1 MMVDE
6 LDDLC
11 ITYHPATPHPRQAF
25 RIERP
30 EGVMVR
36 LDGACL
42 VRLKDIS
49 ACGFA
54 VEEVGPWH
62 KGQTVQVD
70 LLEDGEVRF
79 HQLAAQVVRV
89 GERTTAFRFLHPHWR
104 AEAALDGFVLELE
117 KAAIAR
123 RKAQTEDG

>member
-1 MMVDE
+1 MVDE
-6 LDDLC
+6 LDGLC
-11 ITYHPATPHPRQAF
+11 IKYHPETEHPRQAF
-25 RIERP
+25 RVERP

-36 LDGACL
+36 LNGACL
-42 VRLKDIS
+42 LPIKDIS

-54 VEEVGPWH
+54 VEASGPWH
-62 KGQTVQVD
+62 KGQAVQVD
-70 LLEDGEVRF
+70 LLDHGEVRLD
-79 HQLAAQVVRV
+79 HLAAQVVRV

-104 AEAALDGFVLELE
+104 VEAALDGFVLELE

>member
-1 MMVDE
+1 MVDE
-6 LDDLC
+6 LDGLC
-11 ITYHPATPHPRQAF
+11 LKYQPQTSYPRQAF
-25 RIERP
+25 RVERP
-30 EGVMVR
+30 QGVAAR
-36 LDGACL
+36 LNGACL
-42 VRLKDIS
+42 VALKDIS

-62 KGQTVQVD
+62 EGQSVQVD

-79 HQLAAQVVRV
+79 RQLAAQVVRV